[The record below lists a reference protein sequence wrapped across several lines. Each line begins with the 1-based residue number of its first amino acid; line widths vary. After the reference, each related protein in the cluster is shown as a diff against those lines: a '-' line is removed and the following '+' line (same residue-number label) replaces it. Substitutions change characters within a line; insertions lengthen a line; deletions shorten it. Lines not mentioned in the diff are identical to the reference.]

1 MAIAELPKDLG
12 IADRVRRSQG
22 RFARNAIASAK
33 VTRDEQKELEAATK
47 GEGKALSEW
56 AREVLLLAARGCRTD
71 RALFTEITALRLFVT
86 NVLRPL
92 ALGKTLSPEE
102 FQAIQ
107 AGVRNDKHD
116 AAQQLLAQYQP
127 NRTEEQ

>member
-33 VTRDEQKELEAATK
+33 VTRDEQKELEAAAK

-56 AREVLLLAARGCRTD
+56 AREVLLLAARGSRTD
-71 RALFTEITALRLFVT
+71 RALFTEVTALRLFVT

-127 NRTEEQ
+127 KRTEEQ